1 MRGRAGPLR
10 DEAPERRARHDR
22 ASAEGSGFADG
33 RVLSPCHVLCPG
45 RPCLGRGFDPC
56 LAAGRPS
63 HCPSRRACAPCASPC
78 AASSA
83 PPSHCRSHS
92 SPSAPATSGGAIG
105 PAPPTPKLCT
115 RDVSC
120 KYATPP
126 RVGVGEGLSS
136 LQTLRTITQNM
147 DSAAAAVS
155 PGSSTED
162 LRGHIQ
168 RTTRKEARRRRAATT
183 WTAVPAGERTRSL
196 ADGPAGCRRRPALL
210 SS

>member
-1 MRGRAGPLR
+1 MRLPSAVLATIAPPLR
-10 DEAPERRARHDR
+10 AR
-22 ASAEGSGFADG
+22 ASPT
-33 RVLSPCHVLCPG
+33 V
-45 RPCLGRGFDPC
+45 
-56 LAAGRPS
+56 
-63 HCPSRRACAPCASPC
+63 ASSLPVT
-78 AASSA
+78 SSA
-83 PPSHCRSHS
+83 PVAPVSVAVSTLV
-92 SPSAPATSGGAIG
+92 SPPVARVTVRVVALALLALLLAPLLPLLRVTAALTLRHRRQRRRAARSAP
-105 PAPPTPKLCT
+105 PPTPKLCT

-126 RVGVGEGLSS
+126 WVGVGEGLSS

>member
-1 MRGRAGPLR
+1 MRLPSAVLATIAPPLR
-10 DEAPERRARHDR
+10 AR
-22 ASAEGSGFADG
+22 ASPT
-33 RVLSPCHVLCPG
+33 V
-45 RPCLGRGFDPC
+45 
-56 LAAGRPS
+56 
-63 HCPSRRACAPCASPC
+63 ASSVPVT
-78 AASSA
+78 SSA
-83 PPSHCRSHS
+83 PVAPVSVAVSTLVSPPVARVTVRVVALALLALLLAPLLPLLRVTAALTLRHRRQRRRAARSAARRGR
-92 SPSAPATSGGAIG
+92 PR
-105 PAPPTPKLCT
+105 PKLCT

-120 KYATPP
+120 EYATAPW
-126 RVGVGEGLSS
+126 VGVGESPSS

-162 LRGHIQ
+162 LRGHLQ

>member
-1 MRGRAGPLR
+1 MRLPSAVLATIAPPLR
-10 DEAPERRARHDR
+10 AR
-22 ASAEGSGFADG
+22 ASPT
-33 RVLSPCHVLCPG
+33 V
-45 RPCLGRGFDPC
+45 
-56 LAAGRPS
+56 
-63 HCPSRRACAPCASPC
+63 ASSVPVT
-78 AASSA
+78 SSA
-83 PPSHCRSHS
+83 PVAPVSVAVSTLVSPPVARVTVRVVALALLALLLAPLLPLLRVTAALTLRHRRQRRRAARSAARR
-92 SPSAPATSGGAIG
+92 PRVRCFAP
-105 PAPPTPKLCT
+105 
-115 RDVSC
+115 V
-120 KYATPP
+120 TPP
-126 RVGVGEGLSS
+126 WVGVGESPSS

-162 LRGHIQ
+162 LRGHLQ